1 MSYFQNQEENS
12 TVEKFLDFLAQDM
25 SKNPQNIKPI
35 SSDLLNRVKSLVA
48 DVEFDIN
55 APLSEEDE

>member
-1 MSYFQNQEENS
+1 MSNIQQQEENS

-25 SKNPQNIKPI
+25 EKNPKHIKAI
-35 SSDLLNRVKSLVA
+35 NFDLFSRIQSLTA
-48 DVEFDIN
+48 GLEFDIN

>member
-1 MSYFQNQEENS
+1 MSHLQQQEENS

-35 SSDLLNRVKSLVA
+35 NSDFLNRVKSLVA
-48 DVEFDIN
+48 HVEFDIN